1 MEFRRRVE
9 ELAAETAQSFRAMIV
24 SGPRQVG
31 KTWLLTELTKRIGG
45 YETVC
50 LDDDDLRQL
59 AKDDPKLFLQLHPG
73 PLYLDEIQR
82 APELFPAMKMILDSS
97 RRRGQ
102 FLMTGSQQFK
112 MMKGA
117 KESLAG
123 RVGVL
128 KLFGLSKAELEGRTD
143 SAAFLPSLDVAD
155 RAHGKAWDIHQVYDA
170 VVKGGYPEC
179 HAEPKLN
186 VSRYFSSYIETYI
199 ERDIREMVDIAN
211 IGLFKRFMQV
221 CAARTGQLLNYAD
234 LSRDAGISIPT
245 ARTWVSLLETSGL
258 VMILHPYYNNL
269 IKRATKTPKL
279 YFTDTG
285 LCAHLLGI
293 TSGKAAIE
301 SPLSGALL
309 ETYVI
314 LEICKSH
321 WYAGSD
327 VNFWFFRDA
336 DGHEVDLLI
345 EQGGGLYPVEV
356 KRAASVKAADVERN
370 FRVCREACNPIM
382 RMGGVI
388 LISDKLGAVDAQTAT
403 IPVGFL

>member
-1 MEFRRRVE
+1 MEYRRRVE
-9 ELAAETAQSFRAMIV
+9 GIASETAQTFRAMIV

-31 KTWLLTELTKRIGG
+31 KTWLLSKLTERLGG

-50 LDDDDLRQL
+50 LDDGGLLEL
-59 AKDDPKLFLQLHPG
+59 AKNDPRLFLQLHPG
-73 PLYLDEIQR
+73 PLYVDEIQR
-82 APELFPAMKMILDSS
+82 APELFPAMKMIVDASA
-97 RRRGQ
+97 RRGQ

-123 RVGVL
+123 RVGIL
-128 KLFGLSKAELEGRTD
+128 KLFGLSKSELEGRTD
-143 SAAFLPSLDVAD
+143 SAAFLPSLDAGD
-155 RAHGKAWDIHQVYDA
+155 WTHGKAWDIHQVYDA
-170 VVKGGYPEC
+170 IVKGGYPEC
-179 HAEPKLN
+179 HAQPGLN
-186 VSRYFSSYIETYI
+186 VGRYFRSYIETYI
-199 ERDIREMVDIAN
+199 ERDIREMVDVAN
-211 IGLFKRFMQV
+211 IALFRRFMQV

-245 ARTWVSLLETSGL
+245 ARTWISLLETSGL
-258 VMILHPYYNNL
+258 LMILHPYYNNL

-285 LCAHLLGI
+285 LCAHLMGI
-293 TSGKAAIE
+293 TSGKSAIE

-321 WYAGSD
+321 WYTGTDA
-327 VNFWFFRDA
+327 NFWFFRDG

-345 EQGGGLYPVEV
+345 EHEGGLYPIEV
-356 KRAASVKAADVERN
+356 KRASSVKASDVGRN
-370 FRVCREACNPIM
+370 FRVCRESCNPIV
-382 RMGGVI
+382 RTGGIV
-388 LISDKLGAVDAQTAT
+388 LVADKLGAVDAQTAT

>member
-1 MEFRRRVE
+1 MEYRRRIE
-9 ELAAETAQSFRAMIV
+9 RIAAETAQSFRAMIV

-31 KTWLLTELTKRIGG
+31 KTWLLTELTKRLGG
-45 YETVC
+45 YETAC
-50 LDDDDLRQL
+50 LDDDDLLTL
-59 AKDDPKLFLQLHPG
+59 AKNDPKLFLQLHPS
-73 PLYLDEIQR
+73 PLYVDEIQR
-82 APELFPAMKMILDSS
+82 APELFPAMKMIVDASND
-97 RRRGQ
+97 RGQ

-123 RVGVL
+123 RVGIL

-143 SAAFLPSLDVAD
+143 STAFLPTLDVGNWSY
-155 RAHGKAWDIHQVYDA
+155 GKGWDIYRTYDA
-170 VVKGGYPEC
+170 IVKGGYPEC
-179 HAEPKLN
+179 HAQHKMN
-186 VSRYFSSYIETYI
+186 VGRYFHSYVETYI

-234 LSRDAGISIPT
+234 LSRDVGISIPT
-245 ARTWVSLLETSGL
+245 ARTWISLLETSGL

-321 WYAGSD
+321 WYSGSD
-327 VNFWFFRDA
+327 ANFWFFRDA
-336 DGHEVDLLI
+336 DGHEIDLLI
-345 EQGGGLYPVEV
+345 EQNGTLYPVEV
-356 KRAASVKAADVERN
+356 KRASSVKATDVGRN
-370 FRVCREACNPIM
+370 FRVCRDACNQMM
-382 RMGGVI
+382 RMGGVV
-388 LISDKLGAVDAQTAT
+388 LIADKLGAVDAQTAT

>member
-1 MEFRRRVE
+1 MEFRRRIE

-31 KTWLLTELTKRIGG
+31 KTWLLTELTRRLGG

-50 LDDDDLRQL
+50 LDDDDLQQL
-59 AKDDPKLFLQLHPG
+59 AKNDPKLFLQLHPS
-73 PLYLDEIQR
+73 PLYVDEIQR
-82 APELFPAMKMILDSS
+82 APELFPAMKMVVDASS
-97 RRRGQ
+97 RRGQ

-112 MMKGA
+112 MMRGA

-128 KLFGLSKAELEGRTD
+128 KLFGLSKAELEGRTN
-143 SAAFLPSLDVAD
+143 SAAFLPSFDVPD
-155 RAHGKAWDIHQVYDA
+155 RPHGKAWDIHQVYDA
-170 VVKGGYPEC
+170 IVKGGYPEC
-179 HAEPKLN
+179 HAQPKLN
-186 VSRYFSSYIETYI
+186 VGRYFRSYIETYV
-199 ERDIREMVDIAN
+199 ERDVREMVDVAN
-211 IGLFKRFMQV
+211 IGLFRRFMQV

-269 IKRATKTPKL
+269 IKRAVKTPKL

-285 LCAHLLGI
+285 LCSHLLGI

-301 SPLSGALL
+301 SPASGALL

-327 VNFWFFRDA
+327 ANFWFFRDA
-336 DGHEVDLLI
+336 CGHEVDLLI
-345 EQGGGLYPVEV
+345 EQGGGLYPVEI
-356 KRAASVKAADVERN
+356 KRASSVKAADVGLN
-370 FRVCREACNPIM
+370 FRVSREACNPIM
-382 RMGGVI
+382 RTGGVI
-388 LISDKLGAVDAQTAT
+388 LISDKLGAVDSQTAT

>member
-1 MEFRRRVE
+1 MEYRRRIE
-9 ELAAETAQSFRAMIV
+9 RIAAETAQSFRAMIV

-31 KTWLLTELTKRIGG
+31 KTWLLTELTKRLGG

-50 LDDDDLRQL
+50 LDDDDLLTL
-59 AKDDPKLFLQLHPG
+59 AKNDPKLFLQLHPS
-73 PLYLDEIQR
+73 PLYVDEIQR
-82 APELFPAMKMILDSS
+82 APELFPAMKMIVDASND
-97 RRRGQ
+97 RGQ

-123 RVGVL
+123 RVGIL

-143 SAAFLPSLDVAD
+143 STAFLPTLDV
-155 RAHGKAWDIHQVYDA
+155 GNWSYGNGWDIYRTYDA
-170 VVKGGYPEC
+170 IVKGGYPEC
-179 HAEPKLN
+179 HAQHKMN
-186 VSRYFSSYIETYI
+186 VGRYFHSYVETYI

-234 LSRDAGISIPT
+234 LSRDVGISIPT
-245 ARTWVSLLETSGL
+245 ARTWISLLETSGL

-321 WYAGSD
+321 WYSGSD
-327 VNFWFFRDA
+327 ANFWFFRDA
-336 DGHEVDLLI
+336 DGHEIDLLI
-345 EQGGGLYPVEV
+345 EQSGTLYPVEV
-356 KRAASVKAADVERN
+356 KRASSVKAMDVERN
-370 FRVCREACNPIM
+370 FRVCRDACNKMM
-382 RMGGVI
+382 RMGGVV
-388 LISDKLGAVDAQTAT
+388 LIADKLGAVDAQTAT

>member
-1 MEFRRRVE
+1 MEYRRRIE
-9 ELAAETAQSFRAMIV
+9 RIAAETAQSFRVMIV

-31 KTWLLTELTKRIGG
+31 KTWLLTELTKRLGG

-50 LDDDDLRQL
+50 LDDDDLLTL
-59 AKDDPKLFLQLHPG
+59 AKNDPKLFLQLHPN
-73 PLYLDEIQR
+73 PLYVDEIQR
-82 APELFPAMKMILDSS
+82 APELFPAMKMIVDASND
-97 RRRGQ
+97 RGQ

-123 RVGVL
+123 RVGIL

-143 SAAFLPSLDVAD
+143 STAFLPSLDVGNWSY
-155 RAHGKAWDIHQVYDA
+155 GKGWDIHRTYDA
-170 VVKGGYPEC
+170 IVKGGYPEC
-179 HAEPKLN
+179 HAQHKMN
-186 VSRYFSSYIETYI
+186 VGRYFHSYVETYI

-245 ARTWVSLLETSGL
+245 ARTWISLLETSGL

-293 TSGKAAIE
+293 TSGKVAIE

-321 WYAGSD
+321 WYSGSD
-327 VNFWFFRDA
+327 ANFWFFRDA
-336 DGHEVDLLI
+336 DGHEIDLLI
-345 EQGGGLYPVEV
+345 EQNGTLYPVEV
-356 KRAASVKAADVERN
+356 KRASSVKATDVGRN
-370 FRVCREACNPIM
+370 FRVCRDACNQIM
-382 RMGGVI
+382 RMGGVV
-388 LISDKLGAVDAQTAT
+388 LIADKLGAVDAQTAT

>member
-1 MEFRRRVE
+1 MEYRRRIE
-9 ELAAETAQSFRAMIV
+9 RIAAETAQSFRAMIV

-31 KTWLLTELTKRIGG
+31 KTWLLTELTKRLGG

-50 LDDDDLRQL
+50 LDDDDLLTL
-59 AKDDPKLFLQLHPG
+59 AKNDPKLFLQLHPS
-73 PLYLDEIQR
+73 PLYVDEIQR
-82 APELFPAMKMILDSS
+82 APELFPAMKMIVDASND
-97 RRRGQ
+97 RGQ

-123 RVGVL
+123 RVGIL

-143 SAAFLPSLDVAD
+143 STAFLPSLDVENWSY
-155 RAHGKAWDIHQVYDA
+155 GKGWDIHRTYDA
-170 VVKGGYPEC
+170 IVKGGYPEC
-179 HAEPKLN
+179 HAQHKMN
-186 VSRYFSSYIETYI
+186 VGRYFHSYVETYI

-234 LSRDAGISIPT
+234 ISRDAGISIPT
-245 ARTWVSLLETSGL
+245 ARTWISLLETSGL
-258 VMILHPYYNNL
+258 IIILHPYYNNL

-285 LCAHLLGI
+285 LCAHLVGS
-293 TSGKAAIE
+293 TSGTAAIE

-321 WYAGSD
+321 WYSGSD
-327 VNFWFFRDA
+327 ANFWFFRDA
-336 DGHEVDLLI
+336 DGHEIDLLI
-345 EQGGGLYPVEV
+345 EQNGTLYPVEV
-356 KRAASVKAADVERN
+356 KRASSVKATDVGRN
-370 FRVCREACNPIM
+370 FRVCRDACNQMM
-382 RMGGVI
+382 RMGGVV
-388 LISDKLGAVDAQTAT
+388 LIADKLGAVDAQTAT

>member
-1 MEFRRRVE
+1 MEYRRRIE
-9 ELAAETAQSFRAMIV
+9 RIAAETAQSFRAMIV

-31 KTWLLTELTKRIGG
+31 KTWLLTELTKRLGG

-50 LDDDDLRQL
+50 LDDDDLLTL
-59 AKDDPKLFLQLHPG
+59 AKNDPKLFLQLHPS
-73 PLYLDEIQR
+73 PLYVDEIQR
-82 APELFPAMKMILDSS
+82 APELFPAMKMIVDASND
-97 RRRGQ
+97 RGQ

-123 RVGVL
+123 RVGIL

-143 SAAFLPSLDVAD
+143 STAFLPTLDV
-155 RAHGKAWDIHQVYDA
+155 GNWSYGNGWDIYRTYDA
-170 VVKGGYPEC
+170 IVKGGYPEC
-179 HAEPKLN
+179 HAQHKMN
-186 VSRYFSSYIETYI
+186 VGRYFHSYVETYI

-234 LSRDAGISIPT
+234 LSRDVGISIPT
-245 ARTWVSLLETSGL
+245 ARTWISLLETSGL

-321 WYAGSD
+321 WYSGSD
-327 VNFWFFRDA
+327 ANFWFFRDA
-336 DGHEVDLLI
+336 DGHEIDLLI
-345 EQGGGLYPVEV
+345 EQSGTLYPVEV
-356 KRAASVKAADVERN
+356 KRASSVKAMDVGRN
-370 FRVCREACNPIM
+370 FRVCRDACNKMM
-382 RMGGVI
+382 RMGGVV
-388 LISDKLGAVDAQTAT
+388 LIADKLGAVDAQTAT